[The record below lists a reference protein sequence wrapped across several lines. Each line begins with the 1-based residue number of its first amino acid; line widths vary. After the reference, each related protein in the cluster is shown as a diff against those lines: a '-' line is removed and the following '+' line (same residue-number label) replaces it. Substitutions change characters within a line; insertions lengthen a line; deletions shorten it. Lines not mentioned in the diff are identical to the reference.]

1 MFETKKILDFNEK
14 IKQLR
19 LVISQ
24 KGFSGLWISSVV
36 NFAWLTGG
44 RAFVNIA
51 DESASGRILITQNDV
66 YLVAT
71 NNEVPRLIDEELY
84 GFNLKIIEYPWYTAF
99 KDEFLK
105 FEKINNP
112 LISDKELEPEISILR
127 KRLSNRE
134 VELTKLLGKKSA
146 EIVESCC
153 KNVNVGD
160 KECEIAGR
168 LSNAFWAAGM
178 EPLVLNIAADE
189 RAFKYRHP
197 IPTDNKLK
205 EHLAISICSKKW
217 GLNVT
222 LTRVVHFG
230 SLSDDLRKK
239 HDAAVKIDAFAIS
252 ESIPGVRVN
261 TIFSKILEM
270 YKEVGFSSE
279 WKMHPIGGL
288 IGYKPREYN
297 AAEESDD
304 LLEINQAFSWN
315 PTIAG
320 TKSEDT
326 IVINEKGNEIIT
338 HTDNYPFIEVKVK
351 GKIIKRPDI
360 LVR

>member
-1 MFETKKILDFNEK
+1 MFETEKVQDFNEK

-19 LVISQ
+19 FLISQ
-24 KGFSGLWISSVV
+24 KGFLGLWISSVV
-36 NFAWLTGG
+36 NFAWLTSG

-51 DESASGRILITQNDV
+51 DEAASGRILITQKDV

-71 NNEVPRLIDEELY
+71 NNEVPRLTDEELY
-84 GFNLKIIEYPWYTAF
+84 GLNLKIIEYPWYSAL

-105 FEKINNP
+105 TEKINNP
-112 LISDKELEPEISILR
+112 LISDRELEPEISILR

-134 VELTKLLGKKSA
+134 VQLIKLLGKKSA
-146 EIVESCC
+146 EIVEYCC
-153 KNVNVGD
+153 KNVNVDD

-168 LSNAFWAAGM
+168 LSNSFWAAGM
-178 EPLVLNIAADE
+178 EPLVMNIAADE

-217 GLNVT
+217 GLDVT
-222 LTRVVHFG
+222 LSRIVHFG

-252 ESIPGVRVN
+252 ETLSGVRVN
-261 TIFSKILEM
+261 TIFNKMLEM

-279 WKMHPIGGL
+279 WKMHPVGGL

-297 AAEESDD
+297 AAEESDY
-304 LLEINQAFSWN
+304 LLEVNQAFSWN

-338 HTDNYPFIEVKVK
+338 GTDSYPFIDVKI
-351 GKIIKRPDI
+351 GDKIIKRPDI